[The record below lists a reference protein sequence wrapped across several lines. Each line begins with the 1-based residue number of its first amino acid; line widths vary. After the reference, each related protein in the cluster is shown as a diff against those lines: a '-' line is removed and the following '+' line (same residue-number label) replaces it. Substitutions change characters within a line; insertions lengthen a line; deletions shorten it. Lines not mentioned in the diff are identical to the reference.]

1 MGQIVAAGTAI
12 DLDAADRV
20 VFHEQAWTPALNYQ
34 ALMRHRRAAKAE
46 VKPLLVEVLAVRG
59 SIDHAVAE
67 ILRARAAD
75 IAMLEEAS

>member
-1 MGQIVAAGTAI
+1 M
-12 DLDAADRV
+12 

-34 ALMRHRRAAKAE
+34 AMMRHRRAAKAE

-59 SIDHAVAE
+59 SLDHAVAE
-67 ILRARAAD
+67 ILARKSAD